1 MLLQWPIYYPNFIEL
16 NPLKLPSLWDT
27 MYYNDKGVV
36 DYGHPGDKVYSP
48 RSARVKIFSDEEEY
62 KKMIEYYNS

>member
-1 MLLQWPIYYPNFIEL
+1 
-16 NPLKLPSLWDT
+16 

-62 KKMIEYYNS
+62 KAFRKPVSNNNL

>member
-1 MLLQWPIYYPNFIEL
+1 
-16 NPLKLPSLWDT
+16 

-62 KKMIEYYNS
+62 KKMIEKNNIANW